1 MNARPAATDAFRLA
15 RRTFMAGDRVDLKS
29 LATALDV
36 DRSTLFRWLGNR
48 DQLLVDILISLSDP
62 TLSAIV
68 VGAEGTGGRRVA
80 RIAGEYAAALIGA
93 SYYREFMRREPERA
107 LRLITT
113 KASPVQRRVVDEFAR
128 VLEQECARGEL
139 THPLRTNDLA
149 YLIVRIIESFIY
161 ADLITGDEPDAAK
174 VETAVA
180 AVLRVDDV
188 SAPLTV

>member
-1 MNARPAATDAFRLA
+1 MSARPTATDAFRLA
-15 RRTFMAGDRVDLKS
+15 RRTFLAGERVDLKR
-29 LATALDV
+29 LAAELDV

-62 TLSAIV
+62 TLRTIV
-68 VGAEGTGGRRVA
+68 RDAEGTGGRRVA
-80 RIAGEYAAALIGA
+80 RIAGAYAAALIDA

-128 VLEQECARGEL
+128 LLAHESTRGEL
-139 THPLRTNDLA
+139 RHPLGTNDLA

-161 ADLITGDEPDAAK
+161 ADLITGEEPEAAK

-180 AVLRVDDV
+180 AILRADG
-188 SAPLTV
+188 P